1 LFRRLRCAGFG
12 GSAREEDEP
21 YEYAGYSEQE
31 EDEDGYVEDEGAEL
45 VEEEE
50 EEEHAGEDYPEDALL
65 EEGEQHDSD
74 DDMQDAAQGG
84 ERQDEEGATAQICL
98 GEQMEAGGT
107 GAEATKAEEGQEL
120 ALSIEAVTQ
129 SGGASGVPMEEE
141 APEQQQP
148 GSNIG
153 NSLSIEPVEHAP
165 PLGPAVAIEDEKGGA
180 AGVALGVY
188 PITPS
193 LAEPPAKA
201 ATSPKGAA
209 PPTPPDGPAS
219 LSSALEKT
227 LPADPPP
234 LESVPATPTAF
245 PQGSQAH
252 PAPALGA
259 VLPPGALPSSG
270 TPGPSLDPLPDM
282 AAVAPAAFPSVPP
295 PQDHPAGPALAPAAG
310 VPVVVGG
317 WPLGAPSDKRKE
329 RKDKAEAR
337 EEKLRERER
346 QADLRLAAAAGG
358 LTEALR
364 GGHLRNS
371 RIPRLWMCWW
381 SWPHSL
387 LARGCARL
395 SFSLWISSLT
405 SADCPAL
412 MFLVHV
418 NRV

>member
-1 LFRRLRCAGFG
+1 MRLRCTGFG
-12 GSAREEDEP
+12 GSAREEDEA

-31 EDEDGYVEDEGAEL
+31 EDEDGYDEDEGAEL
-45 VEEEE
+45 AEEE
-50 EEEHAGEDYPEDALL
+50 EEEHIGEDYPEDALL

-84 ERQDEEGATAQICL
+84 ERQDEEEATAQMCL
-98 GEQMEAGGT
+98 GEQVEAGGA

-120 ALSIEAVTQ
+120 ALSAEAVTQ

-141 APEQQQP
+141 APEQKQP
-148 GSNIG
+148 GSNTG

-165 PLGPAVAIEDEKGGA
+165 PLGSAVATEGEKGGA

-188 PITPS
+188 PIPPS

-201 ATSPKGAA
+201 ATAPKGAA

-219 LSSALEKT
+219 PSSALEKT
-227 LPADPPP
+227 LPADAPP

-245 PQGSQAH
+245 PQGSQEPSHAH

-259 VLPPGALPSSG
+259 VLLPGALPSSG
-270 TPGPSLDPLPDM
+270 TPGPSSDPLPDT
-282 AAVAPAAFPSVPP
+282 ARLAPAASPGVPP
-295 PQDHPAGPALAPAAG
+295 PQEYPAGPALAPAAG

-371 RIPRLWMCWW
+371 RMLRWSMRCW
-381 SWPHSL
+381 SGPHFL
-387 LARGCARL
+387 LATGHQSVIR
-395 SFSLWISSLT
+395 
-405 SADCPAL
+405 
-412 MFLVHV
+412 
-418 NRV
+418 